1 MTDTP
6 AHFRTTQWS
15 LVLMAPR
22 SDSTWSRQALETLCR
37 TYWPPIYWF
46 VRRRGY
52 TPDDAR
58 DLTQEFFTRLIE
70 KQALGQVDPAKGK
83 FRSFLLA
90 SMKHFLA
97 NEWDKANAQKR
108 GGGKAL
114 FSIDDGSLETASH
127 NEPVDEQTPEKTFQR
142 RWAITVLNQVLQL
155 LHDEHAADGK
165 IDLFEQLKPVLT
177 GNGGDDGYAQ
187 VAQRLGMSDTAVK
200 TAAFRLRKRYG
211 HLLREQIAQTV
222 ADPAE
227 IEDELRDLFSA
238 FQ

>member
-22 SDSTWSRQALETLCR
+22 SDSPQARQAMETLCR

-52 TPDDAR
+52 TPDNAR
-58 DLTQEFFTRLIE
+58 DLTQAFFTHLLE
-70 KQALGQVDPAKGK
+70 KESLGQVDPAKGK

-90 SMKHFLA
+90 SVKNFLA

-114 FSIDDGSLETASH
+114 FSIDDRSIETASV
-127 NEPVDEQTPEKTFQR
+127 NEPVDDQTPEKSFQR
-142 RWAITVLNQVLQL
+142 RWAITVLSQVLQT
-155 LHDEHAADGK
+155 LHDEYVASGRK
-165 IDLFEQLKPVLT
+165 DLFEQLKPVLT
-177 GNGGDDGYAQ
+177 SGGTDGYTQ
-187 VAQRLGMSDTAVK
+187 IAQRLGMSEAAVK
-200 TAAFRLRKRYG
+200 TAAFRLRQQYG
-211 HLLREQIAQTV
+211 QLLREQIAQTV
-222 ADPAE
+222 AEPAE
-227 IEDELRDLFSA
+227 IEEEIRDLFAA